1 MSSIVCILFENGKL
15 SNQIATLLPIVAKL
29 YMFHRQVITKM
40 CMFSGL
46 DHPMNILVHS
56 AKVVRV
62 LVSLGPKFESQ

>member
-1 MSSIVCILFENGKL
+1 MSSIVCILFDNDKL

-29 YMFHRQVITKM
+29 YVFHRQVITKM
-40 CMFSGL
+40 CLVSHL

-62 LVSLGPKFESQ
+62 PVWLGPKSESQ